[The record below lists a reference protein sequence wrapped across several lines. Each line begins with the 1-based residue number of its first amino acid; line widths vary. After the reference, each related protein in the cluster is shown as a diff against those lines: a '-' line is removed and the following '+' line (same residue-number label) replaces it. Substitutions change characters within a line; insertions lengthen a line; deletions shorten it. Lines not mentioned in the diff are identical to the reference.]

1 MLCDNKRSGVVVAKV
16 NDMFEELN
24 VPLVS
29 NNNIMKKDLGT
40 KGLHLNQYEKAK
52 LAMNYIA
59 ALKKL

>member
-1 MLCDNKRSGVVVAKV
+1 
-16 NDMFEELN
+16 MFKELN